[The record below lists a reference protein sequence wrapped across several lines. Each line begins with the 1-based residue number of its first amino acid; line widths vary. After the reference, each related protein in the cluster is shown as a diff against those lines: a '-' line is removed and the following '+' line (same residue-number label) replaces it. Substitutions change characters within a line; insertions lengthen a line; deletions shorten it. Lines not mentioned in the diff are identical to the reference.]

1 MFHNLY
7 IDSPVERWLGCFQF
21 LVTVNDVAINI
32 CVQIL
37 HECNF
42 LIRLGEYP
50 EAGLL
55 GWMRKYRTSSK
66 LGMEMWSRRNV
77 RNRDVRRLPVWSR
90 SERGEDKKHTRSD
103 FQLLFWVGHNW
114 IENVPVTFEIEWA
127 EKAWDLP
134 SSYPRGEY
142 ILKGQRESQ
151 NVHLKSLYVVSFNMP
166 LVFFKITPNQIMF
179 TFWWFIYY
187 LVIGYDEFESISHY
201 FTIMKIVGMISGE
214 AMIKKYNTNSEK
226 EIRLN
231 FILKSVKRVLTC
243 QFLQVRNL
251 KESHDVYLFL
261 PTIIWHISLCKII
274 WNKYLLNDK

>member
-1 MFHNLY
+1 MFHNLS
-7 IDSPVERWLGCFQF
+7 IDSPVEKWLGGFQF
-21 LVTVNDVAINI
+21 LVTVNDVAVNI

-37 HECNF
+37 HECKF

-50 EAGLL
+50 GAGLL
-55 GWMRKYRTSSK
+55 GWVRKYRTSSK
-66 LGMEMWSRRNV
+66 LGMEMRSRRNV
-77 RNRDVRRLPVWSR
+77 RNREKKSMAGFQSEAGLNVVRT
-90 SERGEDKKHTRSD
+90 KNTQD

-127 EKAWDLP
+127 EKAWDMP

-166 LVFFKITPNQIMF
+166 LVFFKITPNQIML

-187 LVIGYDEFESISHY
+187 LVIGYDEFGSISHY

-214 AMIKKYNTNSEK
+214 AMIKNIILIQRK
-226 EIRLN
+226 RLG
-231 FILKSVKRVLTC
+231 
-243 QFLQVRNL
+243 
-251 KESHDVYLFL
+251 
-261 PTIIWHISLCKII
+261 
-274 WNKYLLNDK
+274 